1 MDAVKVGDLVTTKL
15 GSRVGCIIEIKKQRW
30 AGICAKVLFFD
41 IGTTKWMKIENIKLL
56 DKTDRGVYNG
66 YRVQTKDD

>member
-1 MDAVKVGDLVTTKL
+1 MGSVKVGDLVITKL
-15 GSRVGCIIEIKKQRW
+15 SNRVGCIIEIKKQPW

-41 IGTTKWMKIENIKLL
+41 IGTTKWKKIENIKLL